1 MRGNGLW
8 QIHIVF
14 PVDCVWPL
22 CTAMAGNCFTRT
34 AKNRPQAQPNARKNR
49 LAVMYRLAVHTVK
62 TRNPRH
68 SVAPRCSSEID
79 ARSVLISK

>member
-49 LAVMYRLAVHTVK
+49 LAVMYRMAVHNVK
-62 TRNPRH
+62 TGNCAILLH
-68 SVAPRCSSEID
+68 FDLGSADELVSN
-79 ARSVLISK
+79 LL